1 MTIKLNQQEAQG
13 IARQY
18 AIAIKRNMER
28 LGDDLKEA
36 EQMAKEAQG
45 DRGRTMVLL
54 ARIERIKAE
63 IDRYTNQQEGINKI
77 N

>member
-28 LGDDLKEA
+28 LEDDLKEA

-63 IDRYTNQQEGINKI
+63 IDRYASQQQGINNI
-77 N
+77 S

>member
-1 MTIKLNQQEAQG
+1 MTIKLNQQDAQG

-28 LGDDLKEA
+28 LEDDLKEA

-63 IDRYTNQQEGINKI
+63 IDRYASQQEGINKI